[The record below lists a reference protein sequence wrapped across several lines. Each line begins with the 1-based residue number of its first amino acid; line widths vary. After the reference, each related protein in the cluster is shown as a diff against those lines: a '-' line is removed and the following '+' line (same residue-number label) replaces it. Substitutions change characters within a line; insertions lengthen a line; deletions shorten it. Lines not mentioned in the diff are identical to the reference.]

1 MFELN
6 GVTSIDFT
14 LRPTRTSFTENGGF
28 FRSKYSKVDKLIL
41 HKEPNSSPQTQCK
54 PIIQKMK
61 GENIVR
67 WIVWIVIVLVLDLKY
82 KAIFNINIVKISI
95 IHVIISFSENHIK
108 NNG

>member
-1 MFELN
+1 
-6 GVTSIDFT
+6 
-14 LRPTRTSFTENGGF
+14 
-28 FRSKYSKVDKLIL
+28 
-41 HKEPNSSPQTQCK
+41 
-54 PIIQKMK
+54 MK